1 MWILKVTFQNK
12 NKHLNYTQCIKRSQM
27 CGNGRNVRILKFK
40 FQNKDIHL
48 NCTYFILRSK
58 MCGKGSNVRILKV
71 KAKII

>member
-1 MWILKVTFQNK
+1 
-12 NKHLNYTQCIKRSQM
+12 M